1 MNRVL
6 GPLAFWWLLGG
17 VTGAAPLEIVR
28 GGQTSYVI
36 YHAPG
41 APSSVAAAAADLQQ
55 YIAASTGAKPEIVT
69 DPREPMICLG
79 VNDAAAK
86 ADLSVEGIPPEGYRI
101 AARGANL
108 YILGPDTAN
117 GVVTPGGGTSAG
129 TRNGVSAFL
138 ERFVGVRWLMPGEHG
153 DYVPRSADLTVPDA
167 DLADAPIFL
176 NRRVP
181 YTQESRPEVRQW
193 WARQKLGWSL
203 YLQHSHNWTAIPAG
217 EFDAHPDWFAERG
230 GVRVPPTGRYKLCIT
245 NAGLIRAFADVAI
258 RYFDANPA
266 ASCYSLSP
274 ADSAGWC
281 ECTQCRALYETDPNG
296 HLSITPAV
304 LTFYNAVAKLVAA
317 QHPDKLLAGYV
328 YADYV
333 FPPQKP
339 IKLEP
344 NVFLVWAPSFDYG
357 FTLYRP
363 ELQRQWEDLAAQWT
377 QVTQNIA
384 YYDLPNC
391 VHNDLGAPN
400 PPGLKILEFLYPRLK
415 QSKMKGVYVYG
426 NPAWGHSA
434 PMNYLLAKLAW
445 DPDADAEALLDEFF
459 EKAYEAGAP
468 EMKGFFRLLDAE
480 TERYFVEQPTETYVL
495 SAGRLKDVYARNFP
509 QLEQLYL
516 AAEAKVQDPDAKA
529 RLAML
534 GDNLKVLHWNLRQQ
548 NLLENP
554 TASAFYLTDQAF
566 FAFLSENRQSLAL
579 TPVAPS
585 SRPPFTPGKL
595 VARPAEAAPNAE
607 DVQPCLLRGDQ
618 HLVIAPT
625 GDDQSEVRF
634 SNLTT
639 RGKLVTYA
647 LLDAQGKDLGAGVVS
662 PDAPVAL
669 PTEGAAPFCMVIA
682 GGSASFQVEITNAHW
697 AVSGRL
703 SDQGLHLLNR
713 VTPVYFEVPAGVA
726 AFHLQMEADPPG
738 ETALGR
744 LITPTG
750 REAASF
756 DCSAKSVDRQGVAVQ
771 AGEAGFWKLIIE
783 KAPIG
788 VIDDVYIQQGDELGG
803 FFSLAPEQAL
813 SVTQTK

>member
-6 GPLAFWWLLGG
+6 GSLTLVWLLG
-17 VTGAAPLEIVR
+17 TATAAAPLEIAR
-28 GGQTSYVI
+28 AGQTDYVI
-36 YHAPG
+36 YHAPE
-41 APSSVAAAAADLQQ
+41 APASVKTAAADLQQ
-55 YIAASTGAKPEIVT
+55 DIAVSTGAKLEVVT
-69 DPREPMICLG
+69 EPREPMICLG
-79 VNDAAAK
+79 ANDAAAK
-86 ADLSVEGIPPEGYRI
+86 AGLSVEGMPLEGYRI
-101 AARGANL
+101 ATRGTSL
-108 YILGPDTAN
+108 YILGPDTPDDAL
-117 GVVTPGGGTSAG
+117 TPGGGTSAG
-129 TRNGVSAFL
+129 TRNGVYAFL
-138 ERFVGVRWLMPGEHG
+138 ERFVGVRWLIPGEHG
-153 DYVPRSADLTVPDA
+153 DYVPRTASLTVPDT
-167 DLADAPIFL
+167 DLTDAPFFL

-203 YLQHSHNWTAIPAG
+203 YLQHSHNWTAIPAS

-245 NAGLIRAFADVAI
+245 NAGLVRAFAEVAV
-258 RYFDANPA
+258 RYFDEHPT
-266 ASCYSLSP
+266 ASCFSLSP

-281 ECTQCRALYETDPNG
+281 ECAQCRTLYETDPNG
-296 HLSITPAV
+296 NLSITPAV
-304 LTFYNAVAKLVAA
+304 LTFYNAVAKLVAEK
-317 QHPDKLLAGYV
+317 HPDRLLAGYV
-328 YADYV
+328 YSSYV

-339 IKLEP
+339 IRLEP

-363 ELQRQWEDLAAQWT
+363 ERQRQWEDLATQWT

-426 NPAWGHSA
+426 NPAWGHSG
-434 PMNYLLAKLAW
+434 PMNYLLARLAW
-445 DPDADAEALLDEFF
+445 DPDADVEGLFDEFC

-468 EMKGFFRLLDAE
+468 EMKRFFRLLDDE
-480 TERYFVEQPTETYVL
+480 TERYFIEHPEETYVL
-495 SAGRLKDVYARNFP
+495 SAGRLKDVYARNFA

-516 AAEAKVQDPDAKA
+516 AAEAQVQDPDARA

-554 TASAFYLTDQAF
+554 ATSASYLTDQAF
-566 FAFLSENRQSLAL
+566 YAFLNENRKSLAL
-579 TPVAPS
+579 APVAPS

-595 VARPAEAAPNAE
+595 AAVAAEAIPKAE
-607 DVQPCLLRGDQ
+607 EVRPCLLRGDQ

-625 GDDQSEVRF
+625 GDAPSEVRF
-634 SNLTT
+634 SSLTT

-647 LLDAQGKDLGAGVVS
+647 LLDAEGKDLGAGVVS
-662 PDAPVAL
+662 ADAPLAL
-669 PTEGAAPFCMVIA
+669 PTEGGAPFHIVIA
-682 GGSASFQVEITNAHW
+682 GGSATFQVEVTNAHW
-697 AVSGRL
+697 AVNGGL
-703 SDQGLHLLNR
+703 TDQGLHLLNR

-744 LITPTG
+744 LIAPTG

-756 DCSAKSVDRQGVAVQ
+756 DCSAKSVDRQEVQ
-771 AGEAGFWKLIIE
+771 VGAGEAGFWKLIIE
-783 KAPIG
+783 KAPVG
-788 VIDDVYIQQGDELGG
+788 VIDDVYIKQGDELSGY
-803 FFSLAPEQAL
+803 FSLAPEQAL

>member
-1 MNRVL
+1 ML
-6 GPLAFWWLLGG
+6 GPLGLAWLLSQA
-17 VTGAAPLEIVR
+17 TGAAPLEIVSEGR
-28 GGQTSYVI
+28 TGHVI
-36 YHAPG
+36 YHAPD
-41 APSSVAAAAADLQQ
+41 APSSVTAAAADLQQ
-55 YIAASTGAKPEIVT
+55 YIAGSTGARPEIVT

-79 VNDAAAK
+79 ATDAAAK
-86 ADLSVEGIPPEGYRI
+86 AGLPTEGLPLEGYRI
-101 AARGANL
+101 ATRGANV
-108 YILGPDTAN
+108 YILGSDTAD
-117 GVVTPGGGTSAG
+117 GALTPGGGTSAG
-129 TRNGVSAFL
+129 TRNGVYAFL

-153 DYVPRSADLTVPDA
+153 DYVPRSPNLTVPDT
-167 DLADAPIFL
+167 DLTDAPFFL

-181 YTQESRPEVRQW
+181 YTQESRPEVKQW

-203 YLQHSHNWTAIPAG
+203 YLLHSHNWTAIPAS
-217 EFDAHPDWFAERG
+217 EFDAHPDWFAQRG

-245 NAGLIRAFADVAI
+245 NPGLIRAFADVAV
-258 RYFDANPA
+258 RHFDEHPT

-281 ECTQCRALYETDPNG
+281 ECANCRALYETDPNG
-296 HLSITPAV
+296 DLSITPAV

-317 QHPDKLLAGYV
+317 KHPGKLLAGYV
-328 YADYV
+328 YAAYV

-339 IKLEP
+339 MKLEP

-363 ELQRQWEDLAAQWT
+363 DLQRQWEGLAAQWT

-400 PPGLKILEFLYPRLK
+400 PPGLGILGFLYPRLK
-415 QSKMKGVYVYG
+415 RSGMKGVYVYG
-426 NPAWGHSA
+426 NPAWGHSG

-445 DPDADAEALLDEFF
+445 DPDADVEALFDEFC

-468 EMKGFFRLLDAE
+468 EMERFFRLLDDE
-480 TERYFVEQPTETYVL
+480 TERHFVEQPAETYVL
-495 SAGRLKDVYARNFP
+495 SSGRLEDVYARNFS
-509 QLEQLYL
+509 QLEQLYVT
-516 AAEAKVQDPDAKA
+516 AEAKVQDPDAKA

-534 GDNLKVLHWNLRQQ
+534 GDNQKVLHWNLRQQ

-554 TASAFYLTDQAF
+554 TTSAFHLTDQAF
-566 FAFLSENRQSLAL
+566 YAFLNENRKSLAL

-595 VARPAEAAPNAE
+595 VARPAEAVPNAE
-607 DVQPCLLRGDQ
+607 EARPCLLRGDQ

-625 GDDQSEVRF
+625 GDGPSEVRF
-634 SNLTT
+634 SSLTS

-647 LLDAQGKDLGAGVVS
+647 LLDAQGQDVGAGVVS
-662 PDAPVAL
+662 PDAPVTL
-669 PTEGAAPFCMVIA
+669 PREGGGPFHVVIA
-682 GGSASFQVEITNAHW
+682 GGSATFQVEVTNAGW
-697 AVSGRL
+697 AVNGRL

-713 VTPVYFEVPAGVA
+713 VTPAYFEVPAGVA
-726 AFHLQMEADPPG
+726 AFHLQLEADPPG

-744 LITPTG
+744 LVSPTG

-756 DCSAKSVDRQGVAVQ
+756 DCSAKSVDRQEVAVQ
-771 AGEAGFWKLIIE
+771 AGEAGFWKLTIE
-783 KAPIG
+783 KAPVG
-788 VIDDVYIQQGDELGG
+788 VIDDVYIQQGDELTGY
-803 FFSLAPEQAL
+803 FSLSPEQAL